1 MDAYET
7 YHELKYKY
15 AGDHS
20 KFCEEVEK
28 MKNSFHNPE
37 FVLASHQI
45 PPPQLPDLK
54 VPTFD
59 FVMDKP
65 GGQDTFDW
73 VMQDSVESP
82 PPKPLVEEFS
92 SPYASM
98 INKWYMEAGLG
109 PASLQLQALSAQD
122 ACIEFF
128 PKTFDVHMTYMD
140 WLNHA
145 SQTWSHPHDWIMKNH
160 EMYHAM
166 QPFLKDFKIN
176 FIRVKG
182 NPQVRKAKLVNM
194 VKAFIPCIIKLN
206 KHDDNMPTFAPIK
219 GSVWELLKQL
229 HSFPLADEA
238 AMIML
243 YRLPAGIDYVVH
255 LFVAICVSIMN
266 RSY

>member
-7 YHELKYKY
+7 YQELKYKY
-15 AGDHS
+15 AGNNS

-28 MKNSFHNPE
+28 LKNSFHNPE
-37 FVLASHQI
+37 FMLASHQI
-45 PPPQLPDLK
+45 PPPQIS
-54 VPTFD
+54 T
-59 FVMDKP
+59 DKP
-65 GGQDTFDW
+65 ADQSTFDW
-73 VMQDSVESP
+73 VMEDPVESP
-82 PPKPLVEEFS
+82 PPRPPVEEFS

-122 ACIEFF
+122 ACFEFF
-128 PKTFDVHMTYMD
+128 PETFKAPMTYMD
-140 WLNHA
+140 WLSHA
-145 SQTWSHPHDWIMKNH
+145 SQSWSTPHDWIMKNN
-160 EMYHAM
+160 EMYQAM
-166 QPFLKDFKIN
+166 QPFLKDFKTN

-206 KHDDNMPTFAPIK
+206 KHDDNMPTFGPLR

-238 AMIML
+238 PMIML
-243 YRLPAGIDYVVH
+243 YRLPAGIDYIVH
-255 LFVAICVSIMN
+255 LFVAICVCIMN